1 MENKAPI
8 HSTCMLKLFWLLQ
21 VCLECPLRGLPPKK
35 KSWFEKKTAKSGARK
50 AAVNCSAAKKPAT
63 PSHASSDSMGTTL
76 VLGGVSP
83 HFGAGCDDDQ
93 GTNVVA
99 LSQMVF
105 PLPDDVIPTAL
116 PGPLPAVDLVG

>member
-8 HSTCMLKLFWLLQ
+8 HSACMLKLFCLFQ
-21 VCLECPLRGLPPKK
+21 VCLKCPLRGFP
-35 KSWFEKKTAKSGARK
+35 KKTAGLKKPAKPGARK

-83 HFGAGCDDDQ
+83 HSGAGCDDDQ
-93 GTNVVA
+93 GNDVVA
-99 LSQMVF
+99 LPQFFSF
-105 PLPDDVIPTAL
+105 T
-116 PGPLPAVDLVG
+116 